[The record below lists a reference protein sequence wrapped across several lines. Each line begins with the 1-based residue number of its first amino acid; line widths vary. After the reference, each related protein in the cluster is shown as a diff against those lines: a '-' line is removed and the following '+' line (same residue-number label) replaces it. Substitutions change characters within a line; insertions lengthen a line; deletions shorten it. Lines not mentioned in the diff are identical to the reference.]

1 MNHVRIASLLSTGLP
16 ASQVATIVGV
26 SPARISQLLKEESF
40 SLLLADK
47 TALAEKDNFEEL
59 ALSAKYNAA
68 EHSLIQQVMDMAP
81 VSELRDVTAALR
93 VVAERQ
99 EKMKSRM
106 TTPVQSAPQVI
117 VSITLP
123 SHALPTRTIEMTS
136 QKEVI
141 SIGEH
146 ALAPMSSTAV
156 TNLFATL
163 RPSASVAVENKGG
176 TSNEQSPS
184 NRNTEESP
192 QGALQEE
199 SFLSYE

>member
-1 MNHVRIASLLSTGLP
+1 MNRARIASLLSTGLP

-26 SPARISQLLKEESF
+26 SPGRISQLIKEESF
-40 SLLLADK
+40 ALLLADRTEQAQK
-47 TALAEKDNFEEL
+47 ENFEEV

-99 EKMKSRM
+99 EKMKSRL
-106 TTPVQSAPQVI
+106 TVPVQSAPQVV

-141 SIGEH
+141 SIGEQT
-146 ALAPMSSTAV
+146 LAPLSSTAV
-156 TNLFATL
+156 TNLFSAL
-163 RPSASVAVENKGG
+163 RPKAGG
-176 TSNEQSPS
+176 IQNEQNPS
-184 NRNTEESP
+184 NRSSEESTE
-192 QGALQEE
+192 GTLQEE